1 MIKGLDL
8 MVLPLFF
15 ASKIGKNT
23 KITFFYGILTEKPNF
38 ALIKWITYNINIT

>member
-15 ASKIGKNT
+15 ASKIGKNA
-23 KITFFYGILTEKPNF
+23 KITFFYGILTEKAYFCIDKVDNV
-38 ALIKWITYNINIT
+38 YY

>member
-15 ASKIGKNT
+15 ASKIGKNA
-23 KITFFYGILTEKPNF
+23 KITFFLWYFDRKNLILH
-38 ALIKWITYNINIT
+38 